1 MSINVVEQEGEVKE
15 LFQEERPKRLPL
27 GSNLAE
33 DTQAALIEEVVRK
46 YKADFSNNKLLIT
59 FDATP
64 RADDVLAI
72 LFSVVD
78 ENFYIIDRLAALRLF
93 ASSLNG
99 LEYYDVILDAMEKFG
114 VNRKQV
120 FFCNADRGGGN
131 KPCVRNLGKY
141 CKRMTMSW
149 CIPHTL

>member
-33 DTQAALIEEVVRK
+33 DTQATLIEEVVRK

-59 FDATP
+59 FDANATP

-72 LFSVVD
+72 LF
-78 ENFYIIDRLAALRLF
+78 
-93 ASSLNG
+93 
-99 LEYYDVILDAMEKFG
+99 
-114 VNRKQV
+114 
-120 FFCNADRGGGN
+120 FCR
-131 KPCVRNLGKY
+131 
-141 CKRMTMSW
+141 
-149 CIPHTL
+149 